1 MIGRIE
7 EKMGRD
13 SNNRLKIWRA
23 SAIKKAMPR
32 TALRRSKQAYQTDNG
47 FW

>member
-1 MIGRIE
+1 MFGRIE

-23 SAIKKAMPR
+23 SVIKKAMPR
-32 TALRRSKQAYQTDNG
+32 TALRRSRLIRLIMG
-47 FW
+47 FGR